1 MIADRLANA
10 HRYQD
15 LGPRIARAFEFI
27 ARTDLESLADGR
39 YELDGSNVF
48 ALVQRY
54 TSKPEADGFW
64 EAHRLHA
71 DLQFVVAGEERIG
84 YGPKDRFTGSGYDV
98 EKDFEKLAGRGD
110 FLRLDAGSFVLL
122 WPGEAHMP
130 QVAAAAP
137 APVTKIVV
145 KIRAE

>member
-1 MIADRLANA
+1 MIADQLANA
-10 HRYQD
+10 HRYRD

-54 TSKPEADGFW
+54 TSKPEADGIW

-84 YGPKDRFTGSGYDV
+84 YGPQGRFTGFGLRRR
-98 EKDFEKLAGRGD
+98 EGLRETRRPRRLPPARCRQLRPALARRGPHA
-110 FLRLDAGSFVLL
+110 AGGGSR
-122 WPGEAHMP
+122 PGARDED
-130 QVAAAAP
+130 
-137 APVTKIVV
+137 
-145 KIRAE
+145 RG

>member
-10 HRYQD
+10 HRYRD

-54 TSKPEADGFW
+54 TSKPEADGIW

-84 YGPKDRFTGSGYDV
+84 YGPQGRFTGLGYDV

-122 WPGEAHMP
+122 WPAEAHMP

-145 KIRAE
+145 KIRVD

>member
-10 HRYQD
+10 HRYRD
-15 LGPRIARAFEFI
+15 LGPHVARAFEFI
-27 ARTDLESLADGR
+27 ARTDLTALADGR
-39 YELDGSNVF
+39 YELDGTHVF

-54 TSKPEADGFW
+54 ASKPEADGFW
-64 EAHRLHA
+64 EAHRLYA

-84 YGPKDRFTGSGYDV
+84 YGPLDRFTGTGYDA
-98 EKDFEKLAGRGD
+98 EKDFERLAGSGD

-130 QVAAAAP
+130 QIAVAAP

-145 KIRAE
+145 KIRVE